1 MFHQVYS
8 ISFPEWFI
16 VSHSQFELLIFS
28 FPEFQDLII
37 IPKIYLTIARVQ
49 LVFSTSPSFRFDHL
63 FVTGVLHGSSTWWF
77 IKDLY
82 FFSKCSS
89 RFFSKKL
96 KHSSSCYPEC
106 NFFLPYLWR
115 WYYVLLDN
123 SPSLLRESQVIK
135 NEIF

>member
-1 MFHQVYS
+1 MFHRVYS
-8 ISFPEWFI
+8 IPVFRSGSSYFSWF
-16 VSHSQFELLIFS
+16 QMLIFS
-28 FPEFQDLII
+28 FPEFQALII

-82 FFSKCSS
+82 FFLKCSS